1 MNCESC
7 GHANLDEARFCASC
21 GIMLPTPG
29 MNEHPWV
36 GRLIGGRFRVTSVLG
51 EGGMGVVYS
60 GEQQMGSTVRRV
72 AIKTLHPHLSQDPSV
87 LARFHRECGTV
98 AQLEHPNTIKVYDFG
113 AEEDGTL
120 YIAMEYVDGRSL
132 DRAIEEEGALDPE
145 RVAHIIEQ
153 VCGALDEAH
162 GQGIIHRD
170 LKPENIILS
179 ERLGQK
185 DFVKVLDFGIASRSE
200 SADAAKEQKLTQQG
214 MVLGTPP
221 YMSPE
226 QFTGQALDRRSDIYS
241 LGIMTYQMLTGRL
254 PFSAATAWQW
264 ATEHMTA
271 QPFPLE
277 QTPVGSNVP
286 APMRQ
291 AVMRALA
298 KLPEDRQETAGAFY
312 REIAAGLNGAAESS
326 EPQRSSTGTE
336 AMPAAPVGAVG
347 RTVPLQAAAAPGA
360 PLPGS
365 MGPAVTPAAMAAP
378 PPPPRVEKGGG
389 GKGLVVALGLLG
401 AGLLVAIGVV
411 AMRGDGDDDVPAP
424 LAFENAAE
432 PASVAPEVEVPPDV
446 TADDPLDEPSGS
458 EPASD
463 PAPSKPSTPA
473 TPSTS
478 KPSTPSTPS
487 TPAPSTGG
495 TSGSTPTPPPPQ
507 TTTPPPAPAPK
518 DCSACLSAAAA
529 GNIQGAVA
537 ALSSCDAAGQAQCK
551 AAAGRQASAS
561 AASAAAAGRC
571 AEAKQIVAAANAAG
585 MTSGIARANKAI
597 ADNCT

>member
-7 GHANLDEARFCASC
+7 GHENLEEARFCAAC
-21 GIMLPTPG
+21 GAMLPVAG
-29 MNEHPWV
+29 AHEHPWV
-36 GRLIGGRFRVTSVLG
+36 GRLIGGRFRVTNVLG

-60 GEQQMGSTVRRV
+60 GEQQMGSTMRRV

-113 AEEDGTL
+113 AEQDGTL

-132 DRAIEEEGALDPE
+132 DKVIEEEGALAPE
-145 RVAHIIEQ
+145 RVVKIIEQ

-162 GQGIIHRD
+162 AQGIIHRD

-200 SADAAKEQKLTQQG
+200 SADAQKEQKLTQQG

-286 APMRQ
+286 APMRDV
-291 AVMRALA
+291 VMRSLA
-298 KLPEDRQETAGAFY
+298 KLPGDRQETAGGFSK
-312 REIAAGLNGAAESS
+312 ELAAGASGLRASDPGA
-326 EPQRSSTGTE
+326 QRLSTGTE
-336 AMPAAPVGAVG
+336 AMPAAPAVG
-347 RTVPLQAAAAPGA
+347 RTA
-360 PLPGS
+360 PLAAVPV
-365 MGPAVTPAAMAAP
+365 GPAVTPGAMAAP
-378 PPPPRVEKGGG
+378 PPPPRQEKSG
-389 GKGLVVALGLLG
+389 GKGLVVGLGVLG

-411 AMRGDGDDDVPAP
+411 ALGGGGDDSTPPPP
-424 LAFENAAE
+424 LVADNAAKPTEVKPEASAPTTPAVEE
-432 PASVAPEVEVPPDV
+432 PTPDTSAGSG
-446 TADDPLDEPSGS
+446 TATPVSTSRPTTPSTGGSTKPSGTGGS
-458 EPASD
+458 SG
-463 PAPSKPSTPA
+463 STPA
-473 TPSTS
+473 
-478 KPSTPSTPS
+478 
-487 TPAPSTGG
+487 TGG
-495 TSGSTPTPPPPQ
+495 TSGSTPATGG
-507 TTTPPPAPAPK
+507 TSGSNPPATGGTTSAPAK
-518 DCSACLSAAAA
+518 DCSACMSAARA
-529 GNIQGAVA
+529 GNIQAAAA
-537 ALSSCDAAGQAQCK
+537 ALSSCDAAGQTTCRVEIANQAVSAGT
-551 AAAGRQASAS
+551 AAAKAGRCDEARSI
-561 AASAAAAGRC
+561 AAAAR
-571 AEAKQIVAAANAAG
+571 AAG
-585 MTSGIARANKAI
+585 ATRGVGRIDQEIAKS
-597 ADNCT
+597 CK

>member
-21 GIMLPTPG
+21 GIMLPTQG
-29 MNEHPWV
+29 MSEHPWV

-113 AEEDGTL
+113 AEEDGIL

-145 RVAHIIEQ
+145 RVAHVIEQ

-298 KLPEDRQETAGAFY
+298 KLPEDRQGTAGAFY
-312 REIAAGLNGAAESS
+312 REIADGLNGGAQAS
-326 EPQRSSTGTE
+326 EPQRASTGTE

-347 RTVPLQAAAAPGA
+347 RTVPLAAAAV
-360 PLPGS
+360 PGS
-365 MGPAVTPAAMAAP
+365 SGPAVTPAAMAAP
-378 PPPPRVEKGGG
+378 PPPPRVDKGGG
-389 GKGLVVALGLLG
+389 GKGLVVGLGLLG

-411 AMRGDGDDDVPAP
+411 AMKGDGDDDGPPP

-432 PASVAPEVEVPPDV
+432 PASVAPELPPE
-446 TADDPLDEPSGS
+446 TPADAPLDGPSGI
-458 EPASD
+458 EPVSD
-463 PAPSKPSTPA
+463 PAPSTPSTPA
-473 TPSTS
+473 TPASPKPAT
-478 KPSTPSTPS
+478 PSTPSTPS
-487 TPAPSTGG
+487 TPTPSTGG
-495 TSGSTPTPPPPQ
+495 TSGTTPTPPP
-507 TTTPPPAPAPK
+507 TATTPPPTTPAPK
-518 DCSACLSAAAA
+518 DCSACMAAAQA

-537 ALSSCDAAGQAQCK
+537 ALSSCDSAGQAQCK
-551 AAAGRQASAS
+551 VAAGRQAAARADS
-561 AASAAAAGRC
+561 AAKAGRC
-571 AEAKQIVAAANAAG
+571 AEAKQIVAAAKAAG
-585 MTSGIARANKAI
+585 MTSGIGRADKTI
-597 ADNCT
+597 AENCK